1 MFTINLHGKKSIYEQ
16 IRDQIMRFIGLG
28 IIAPNDKMPSVRQ
41 LAYELNI
48 NPNTVAKAYQE
59 LEKSGYIYILPKK
72 GAFVADRHEKND
84 PFLSFRQVIDELKNE
99 GYQSEELIEIINDMY
114 GG

>member
-1 MFTINLHGKKSIYEQ
+1 MFTINLHGKKTIYEQ
-16 IRDQIMRFIGLG
+16 IKDQIIRFIGLG

-72 GAFVADRHEKND
+72 GAFVAGGGEKSD
-84 PFLSFRQVIDELKNE
+84 PFLSFKQEVKALKKD
-99 GYQSEELIEIINDMY
+99 GYRKEELINIMDDIY